1 MLCQNCGKNQ
11 ANIKYT
17 QIINGVKKEM
27 ALCET
32 CAEKMG
38 IDNVKINMPISFS
51 NFLGDLL
58 EGYNETIPSFV
69 KETRNQCTSC
79 GELYNDFIETG
90 LLGCPECYN
99 MFDEKLDSVLKNLQG
114 HTKHVGRKPLNISE
128 KMDNIGQNSKH
139 EENVVLEKK
148 DNELEKLQA
157 DLSRAIKEERYE
169 DAAVIRDEIKKL
181 ENK

>member
-11 ANIKYT
+11 ANIRYT

-27 ALCET
+27 TLCET

-38 IDNVKINMPISFS
+38 IDNVKINMPINFS

-58 EGYNETIPSFV
+58 EGYNETIPSFA
-69 KETRNQCTSC
+69 KETHNKCTSC
-79 GELYNDFIETG
+79 GELYNDFIEKG
-90 LLGCPECYN
+90 LLGCPECYD
-99 MFDEKLDSVLKNLQG
+99 MFDDKLDSVLKNLQG
-114 HTKHVGRKPLNISE
+114 HTRHVGRKPLNISK
-128 KMDNIGQNSKH
+128 KMENIGQNNKQEGKAVS
-139 EENVVLEKK
+139 EKK
-148 DNELEKLQA
+148 DNWLEKLQA
-157 DLSRAIKEERYE
+157 DLSKAIKEERYE